1 MSFGPF
7 RMGGEY
13 LVAEKANNIRGASRR
28 ARAPPNCGIRPVCVT
43 KLAGGFESGRP
54 ASESRLGWP
63 MGVSFA
69 KLPGPAQAALL
80 PASTA
85 QPSDIPQWKGGL
97 GKPMGIELANPS

>member
-1 MSFGPF
+1 MKCLGC
-7 RMGGEY
+7 
-13 LVAEKANNIRGASRR
+13 VADVLEVSIPDVR
-28 ARAPPNCGIRPVCVT
+28 T
-43 KLAGGFESGRP
+43 K
-54 ASESRLGWP
+54 SRLDWP